1 MARRKTLPDSVQAKY
16 ALAERL
22 RLLRSELYGDRG
34 GPELARRLGL
44 PIRTWYNYESGVTVP
59 AEVVLKIIE
68 LTSVE
73 PMWLLHGEGAKF
85 RTPRTGRSESI
96 VGSGMSVGV
105 LLRTALQ
112 MLENDESSRGTPS
125 APRRDL
131 SELSEGDPAF
141 EEDAP
146 HGLGNGATHANGNG
160 GGSEV
165 ALFEVDAVGREPLT
179 RTSGPRY
186 LAAKSEWLDA
196 ERDCRCIQVVGDA
209 MAPILMDGAYVA
221 FSKAEESPASLDG
234 KMVVAWVDNTPVVR
248 WLQYCDKFAL
258 LLAENRSTVP
268 NQILVDLESRPGQG
282 KMRRVLWINTPH

>member
-1 MARRKTLPDSVQAKY
+1 MARRKTLPDSVQAKF

-22 RLLRSELYGDRG
+22 RLLRSELYGERG

-73 PMWLLHGEGAKF
+73 PMWLLHGEGPKF
-85 RTPRTGRSESI
+85 RAAGSGRPESL
-96 VGSGMSVGV
+96 VGSGISVGV

-112 MLENDESSRGTPS
+112 MLESDESARWASHL
-125 APRRDL
+125 PRHEREDAIN
-131 SELSEGDPAF
+131 GDPQA
-141 EEDAP
+141 
-146 HGLGNGATHANGNG
+146 
-160 GGSEV
+160 GSAGEV
-165 ALFEVDAVGREPLT
+165 ALIEVDDLDHEPLT

-186 LAAKSEWLDA
+186 LAARSEWLDA

-221 FSKAEESPASLDG
+221 FAKSEEPLTGLDG
-234 KMVVAWVDNTPVVR
+234 KMVVAWIDGQPVVR
-248 WLQYCDKFAL
+248 WFQFCDKMAL
-258 LLAENRSTVP
+258 LRAENPATVP
-268 NQILVDLESRPGQG
+268 NQLLLDLETQTEDR
-282 KMRRVLWINTPH
+282 KFRRVLWINTPH